1 MNVIDYL
8 KNNILFIDGG
18 MGSLLQER
26 GLAPGEL
33 PETWNIAHPEVIKD
47 IHAAYYDAGA
57 NVATANTFGAN
68 LLKFSESE
76 LEAIISSA
84 IENARAA
91 QASTKNTGEK
101 FIALDIGPTGKL
113 LKPYGDLDFEDAV
126 SLFAE
131 TVKLGE
137 KYGADLILI

>member
-47 IHAAYYDAGA
+47 NHAAYYDAGA

-68 LLKFSESE
+68 LL
-76 LEAIISSA
+76 
-84 IENARAA
+84 
-91 QASTKNTGEK
+91 
-101 FIALDIGPTGKL
+101 
-113 LKPYGDLDFEDAV
+113 
-126 SLFAE
+126 
-131 TVKLGE
+131 
-137 KYGADLILI
+137 